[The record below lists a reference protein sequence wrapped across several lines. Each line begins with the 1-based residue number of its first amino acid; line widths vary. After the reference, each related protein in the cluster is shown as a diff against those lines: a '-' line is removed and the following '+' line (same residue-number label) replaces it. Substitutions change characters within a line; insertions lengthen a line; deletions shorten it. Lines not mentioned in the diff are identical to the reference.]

1 MMRIKT
7 ALAAALAAS
16 IAQNAIAVDLL
27 GAWRAALRGDFEYSA
42 AQSAGAAGQS
52 RRSQADALWNPVVA
66 IGATAGL
73 AMSDSSTSGAQFSAP
88 GFGQSNG
95 VSFNTSINH
104 GLSARIG
111 ITARKP
117 LVSGER
123 QAQGRQLEMSADAA
137 AMEEHGAL
145 QALGV
150 RVTEAYFGLAE
161 AVETERV
168 LRRQLV
174 AVERA
179 LSQVRGRF
187 QLGDVP
193 ITDTHEAAARAE
205 GVKAQ
210 VLSAETEVLLK
221 RAALGDITGL
231 PASALEVKAPAGEVR
246 LGNLPT
252 LDQALAAAQSGNP
265 LLRVRASGVDL
276 ARQEVEKLAPG
287 AATSVDLVAQLG
299 RDRISGSGDFG
310 SASNGATNGLIGVQ
324 VSVPLFT
331 GGYRSARQAEAARLV
346 DKAQAELQRARQQVA
361 LQTRAAWLGLS
372 VGRSRIEALTESLKA
387 SNARLGATRL
397 GREVGDRTTLDLLN
411 AESDAATAELGLLR
425 ARIGLLLDRLRL
437 AALAGALDEQVV
449 VSVNDSIVRTRTP

>member
-1 MMRIKT
+1 MRLKT
-7 ALAAALAAS
+7 AVAAVLAAS
-16 IAQNAIAVDLL
+16 MAQAAIAVDLL

-42 AQSAGAAGQS
+42 AQSAGAAGQT
-52 RRSQADALWNPVVA
+52 RRDQADALWNPVVA

-104 GLSARIG
+104 GVSARIG
-111 ITARKP
+111 ITAKKP

-123 QAQGRQLEMSADAA
+123 QAQRRQLEMGADMAA
-137 AMEEHGAL
+137 IEAQGAL
-145 QALGV
+145 HALGV
-150 RVTEAYFGLAE
+150 RVAEAYFGLAE
-161 AVETERV
+161 AIETERV
-168 LRRQLV
+168 LRRQQV

-179 LSQVRGRF
+179 LSQVNERF

-193 ITDTHEAAARAE
+193 VTDTYEAAARAE

-210 VLSAETEVLLK
+210 VLSAQTDVLLK
-221 RAALGDITGL
+221 RAALSDITGL
-231 PASALEVKAPAGEVR
+231 PASALEVAAPAGGVR
-246 LGNLPT
+246 LGTLPT
-252 LDQALAAAQSGNP
+252 LDQALAATEANNP
-265 LLRVRASGVDL
+265 LLRARAASVDL

-299 RDRISGSGDFG
+299 RDRISGDGDFG

-324 VSVPLFT
+324 VSIPLFT
-331 GGYRSARQAEAARLV
+331 GGYRGARQAEASRLV
-346 DKAQAELQRARQQVA
+346 EKAQAELQRARQQVA
-361 LQTRAAWLGLS
+361 LQTRTAWLGLT
-372 VGRSRIEALTESLKA
+372 VGRGRIDALAESLKA

-397 GREVGDRTTLDLLN
+397 GREVGDRTTLELLN
-411 AESDAATAELGLLR
+411 AESDAAAAELGVLR

-437 AALAGALDEQVV
+437 AALAGALDEQLVM
-449 VSVNDSIVRTRTP
+449 SVNASVTGAGAP

>member
-1 MMRIKT
+1 MRVKI
-7 ALAAALAAS
+7 AAVAVLAAS
-16 IAQNAIAVDLL
+16 MAQTAFAVDLL

-42 AQSAGAAGQS
+42 AQSAGAAGKT
-52 RRSQADALWNPVVA
+52 RRSQADALWNPIVA

-104 GLSARIG
+104 GVSARIG

-123 QAQGRQLEMSADAA
+123 QAQRRQLEMGADLA
-137 AMEEHGAL
+137 AMEEQGAL
-145 QALGV
+145 QAMGV
-150 RVTEAYFGLAE
+150 RVAEAYFGLAE

-168 LRRQLV
+168 LRRQQV

-179 LSQVRGRF
+179 LAQVKGRF

-193 ITDTHEAAARAE
+193 VTDTYEASARAE

-221 RAALGDITGL
+221 RAALGDIIGL

-252 LDQALAAAQSGNP
+252 LDQALAAAEAGNP
-265 LLRVRASGVDL
+265 LLRVRTSGVDL

-287 AATSVDLVAQLG
+287 AATSVDLVAQIG
-299 RDRISGSGDFG
+299 RDRISGNGDFG
-310 SASNGATNGLIGVQ
+310 SASSGATNGLIGVQ

-331 GGYRSARQAEAARLV
+331 GGYRSARQAEASRLV
-346 DKAQAELQRARQQVA
+346 EKAQAELQRSRQQVA

-372 VGRSRIEALTESLKA
+372 VGRGRIDALTESLKA
-387 SNARLGATRL
+387 SSARLGATRL

-437 AALAGALDEQVV
+437 AALAGALDEQLVA
-449 VSVNDSIVRTRTP
+449 SVNDSIVRTGTP